1 LSHIEQTSQVFGR
14 IILVLFRNT
23 WASYISETRTR
34 QEISSL
40 TVVTHTQANSDEEA
54 DMNETVFASK
64 GDATGAAFDRR
75 KHILCADD
83 HEDTRAMMA
92 ILLDLSG
99 YKVTTAGSVAEAL
112 PLTERGGFDL
122 LLLDGL
128 YADGFGVDLCKQIR
142 AFDARTPIVFLS
154 ADAYQA
160 DIQKGL
166 EAGAQ
171 AYLAKPFDFDA
182 LTQTIEQFIL

>member
-1 LSHIEQTSQVFGR
+1 MSKTI
-14 IILVLFRNT
+14 
-23 WASYISETRTR
+23 
-34 QEISSL
+34 
-40 TVVTHTQANSDEEA
+40 
-54 DMNETVFASK
+54 FASNSE
-64 GDATGAAFDRR
+64 ATGVAVDRR

-83 HEDTRAMMA
+83 HEDTREAMA
-92 ILLDLSG
+92 ILLDLCG

-122 LLLDGL
+122 LLLDSL

-154 ADAYQA
+154 AYAYQA
-160 DIQKGL
+160 DIQKGI

-171 AYLAKPFDFDA
+171 AYFAKPFDFDV
-182 LTQTIEQFIL
+182 LEQTIEQFIL